1 MNKLQPNS
9 CGGGRFLSLVALAII
24 LLGFVEPAHA
34 DSISI
39 DLDTTAVT
47 LQRSG
52 NLYKHNSSVRVHNSN
67 THGFTLSINADQP
80 NLVNDKDSTY
90 KIDSVSG
97 TNQHLAANQWGYGMG
112 KDAATFNSVSSATLA
127 DVTSDSKGNCT
138 SVDDCTLHL
147 TFGASLDPKH
157 LPTGSY
163 STSLTYTATSK
174 PAPYVPPTLVPEPPA
189 PAPYIP
195 PKPKWTTNGCVPNDY
210 TNCTIFDPQYF
221 GGLDAA
227 EVEWRD
233 GAWYTIP
240 NNNETDNE
248 KWFNYDIYN
257 TRWAHFAVLTHNE
270 YYDNFLNHHMDYSSN
285 KELPVRLN
293 MGGIKSIMVAVP
305 RYVVQGNS
313 IIFCQG
319 DVTSSDGGDRC
330 GDSKVSLAFREHDGL
345 GGGPRDALWVSASA
359 IGCKNAP
366 RESLCTENDSDLDGR
381 CLDIPISDY
390 VYFVKDRKENNF
402 LEDEKYRKE
411 YDAAMKDANL
421 LAEALGSP
429 CY

>member
-1 MNKLQPNS
+1 M
-9 CGGGRFLSLVALAII
+9 
-24 LLGFVEPAHA
+24 PARA
-34 DSISI
+34 DNISI

-67 THGFTLSINADQP
+67 TYGFTLSMNADQP
-80 NLVNDKDSTY
+80 NLVNDKASTY

-112 KDAATFNSVSSATLA
+112 KNATTFSSVFSATLA

-138 SVDDCTLHL
+138 SVDDCTLYL
-147 TFGASLDPKH
+147 TFGANLDPKH

-163 STSLTYTATSK
+163 STGLTYTATSK
-174 PAPYVPPTLVPEPPA
+174 PAPYVPPTPAPEPPA

-195 PKPKWTTNGCVPNDY
+195 PEPPKPKWTTNGCRPRSGYDCSVMEPE
-210 TNCTIFDPQYF
+210 FF
-221 GGLDAA
+221 GGISGAA
-227 EVEWRD
+227 PMVEWRN

-240 NNNETDNE
+240 YNRGKEDETYNKWYSYMNNA
-248 KWFNYDIYN
+248 
-257 TRWAHFAVLTHNE
+257 RWAHVAVLTYNE
-270 YYDNFLNHHMDYSSN
+270 YNDNFIKHFMDYNSF
-285 KELPVRLN
+285 EQIPVRLN
-293 MGGIKSIMVAVP
+293 MDGIASIMVAVP
-305 RYVVQGNS
+305 RYVVHGNS

-319 DVTSSDGGDRC
+319 DVDSSDGGDRC
-330 GDSKVSLAFREHDGL
+330 GDSKVSLAFRK
-345 GGGPRDALWVSASA
+345 RDIQGDPMSTLWVSASA
-359 IGCKNAP
+359 MGCKNAP
-366 RESLCTENDSDLDGR
+366 REFLCAENDHGLDSR
-381 CLDIPISDY
+381 CLSNDRSDNVY
-390 VYFVKDRKENNF
+390 VIKDRKDQYGGYDN
-402 LEDEKYRKE
+402 KYRKE